1 MRNMEESAII
11 EIILH
16 LRREHRVGNI
26 GHDVGELELHPEYR
40 EANLELRRRALMRR
54 ATRAAAYDGGGLA
67 AMNVAPGHRDTSER
81 AQQAARA
88 RWAA

>member
-1 MRNMEESAII
+1 VRNMEESAII

-16 LRREHRVGNI
+16 LRREYRRGNI
-26 GHDVGELELHPEYR
+26 GHDFGELELHPEYR
-40 EANLELRRRALMRR
+40 EAQLELERRALMRR
-54 ATRAAAYDGGGLA
+54 TTNRAAYDGGGLA
-67 AMNVAPGHRDTSER
+67 AMNAAPGHRDASER